1 MKKRGARQRHIGRQG
16 GLALLLHRSE
26 QQRRVEALSR
36 LPNDDDQQRLI
47 LPARTSAVHLFEGR
61 AEIMDLHNVVAY
73 INVGSVLADDIGEHE
88 ARDAVQ
94 AALHHLITV
103 KEQPGPTY
111 SVHDEQRE
119 SIAAAVDLVDELIC
133 CSTILELH
141 NAHQRVLA
149 ALDGAGDLGLRE
161 VAA

>member
-1 MKKRGARQRHIGRQG
+1 MKKRGAKRRISGGHG
-16 GLALLLHRSE
+16 GLQLLARH
-26 QQRRVEALSR
+26 QAHQRRIESLSR
-36 LPNDDDQQRLI
+36 LPSDDDQQRLI

-61 AEIMDLHNVVAY
+61 AEIADLHNVVAY
-73 INVGSVLADDIGEHE
+73 INVGSVLADDIGEYE

-103 KEQPGPTY
+103 KGQPGPTY
-111 SVHDEQRE
+111 SLNDEQRE

-141 NAHQRVLA
+141 KAHQRVLS
-149 ALDGAGDLGLRE
+149 ALDGAGDLGVRE